1 MSSFVRHSKDGRKC
15 TRSRSGQVLNPA
27 QNGLSRIEEVREGIS
42 SNYRD
47 FFRQLGVS
55 ILAADQPGYD
65 FVARPLFFECLPF
78 SEMTSALSIAAHP
91 AVVRPS

>member
-1 MSSFVRHSKDGRKC
+1 MAGNAPVHGVDKPW
-15 TRSRSGQVLNPA
+15 NPA

-42 SNYRD
+42 SNYLD

-65 FVARPLFFECLPF
+65 LVPRPLFFECLPF

-91 AVVRPS
+91 AVVGPS